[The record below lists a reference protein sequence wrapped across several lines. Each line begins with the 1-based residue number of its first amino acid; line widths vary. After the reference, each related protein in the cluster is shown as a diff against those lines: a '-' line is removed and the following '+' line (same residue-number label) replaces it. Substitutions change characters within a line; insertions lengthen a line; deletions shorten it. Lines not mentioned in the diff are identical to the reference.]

1 MKQGTRQYEKRQ
13 MLVISLLVLIGIAS
27 VGLLLYALG
36 NRLERTEKDPLALQ
50 EQTQLS
56 SPQINEES
64 TLEYRGVQYQPR
76 KNLTSILLIGVRKIE
91 EADAPDKTFHSEQ
104 QADFLSLLV
113 FDDQDDTIKRI
124 DIDRNIMTEITMLGS
139 QGKPNATRN
148 APISAVYGFGSD
160 EEHAAILTVK
170 AVSNLLQGL
179 EIKDYVT
186 FSMNSIAAINDL
198 VGGVEVTIEEDLTD
212 IDPVFVN
219 GEQVILQGVQADR
232 LIHARKNE
240 NDDAELQR
248 MQRLNAFFSSLTGAV
263 LQKMQ
268 ANPAFAYHML
278 NSLKPYMTS
287 SLRISELVYI
297 IYKSRGYTRSESFT
311 ITGERK
317 ANASNNREYYPDDDS
332 IMKALIGVFY
342 KQLTAKDSGGT

>member
-1 MKQGTRQYEKRQ
+1 MKQGVRQYEKRQ
-13 MLVISLLVLIGIAS
+13 KLVILLLILVGIVM
-27 VGLLLYALG
+27 VGLLMYVLG
-36 NRLERTEKDPLALQ
+36 NRLESTEKDPLAIQ
-50 EQTQLS
+50 QQTQLS
-56 SPQINEES
+56 SPQVNEQS
-64 TLEYRGVQYQPR
+64 TLEYRGVQYQLR
-76 KNLTSILLIGVRKIE
+76 KNLMSILLIGVRKTE
-91 EADAPDKTFHSEQ
+91 EADAPDNTFHSEQ

-124 DIDRNIMTEITMLGS
+124 DIDRDTMTDISMLGS
-139 QGKPNATRN
+139 QGKPNTTRN
-148 APISAVYGFGSD
+148 AQISVVYGFGSD
-160 EEHAAILTVK
+160 EEQAARLTVK
-170 AVSNLLQGL
+170 AVSNLLRGL
-179 EIKDYVT
+179 KIRDYVT
-186 FSMNSIAAINDL
+186 FSMNGIAAMNDL

-212 IDPVFVN
+212 IDPAFVK

-248 MQRLNAFFSSLTGAV
+248 MRRLNAFFSSLTGAV

-278 NSLKPYMTS
+278 NNLKPYMTS
-287 SLRISELVYI
+287 SLRISELAYI
-297 IYKSRGYTRSESFT
+297 IYKSRGYTRSESFI

-317 ANASNNREYYPDDDS
+317 VNASNIMEYYPDDDS

-342 KQLTAKDSGGT
+342 KQLTAKDSGGN